1 MEFTNNIQ
9 FINRE
14 MFINDLEREMII
26 NDRERELNAAIIN
39 SYILAVPERE
49 QPVAEEP
56 ASEEPAPEVTR
67 EVDQCVYQLCSKQDR
82 VYTKQENLDFFKGI
96 KISFV
101 AVDEAHCISEWG
113 HDFRPEYRKLRDM
126 ITIIDK
132 RINIIALTATA
143 TPKVQDDIVKNLAL
157 RNPNVF
163 ISSFNRDNL
172 FYEIVPKG
180 NKDQITKSITKYIT
194 QHKGKSGIIYT
205 LNRNLQKLCKP
216 MALTLWR
223 IMQA

>member
-82 VYTKQENLDFFKGI
+82 VYTKQENLDEDTEIWKMALWDGHGSTKGPI
-96 KISFV
+96 DPKTWRPTKVNFMLDCL
-101 AVDEAHCISEWG
+101 DE
-113 HDFRPEYRKLRDM
+113 M
-126 ITIIDK
+126 IANGEIDGILQKDIWHNRYNWLQELLDNIDK
-132 RINIIALTATA
+132 ILSEKVIQNIYMC
-143 TPKVQDDIVKNLAL
+143 KKDEYKDFDI
-157 RNPNVF
+157 
-163 ISSFNRDNL
+163 
-172 FYEIVPKG
+172 
-180 NKDQITKSITKYIT
+180 SI
-194 QHKGKSGIIYT
+194 
-205 LNRNLQKLCKP
+205 
-216 MALTLWR
+216 
-223 IMQA
+223 